1 VGQFLGN
8 FLSIGRI
15 PKIRRGSSVDESFYL
30 SLQAIDVK
38 DFPATH
44 PMMSAVPPKPL
55 KSALIPYTY
64 LQYGLL
70 AFSPQGKIYY
80 IIDGYIK

>member
-8 FLSIGRI
+8 FLSVGGI

-30 SLQAIDVK
+30 AFQGIDVK

-44 PMMSAVPPKPL
+44 PKMSAVPPKPL
-55 KSALIPYTY
+55 KSALIPYAY
-64 LQYGLL
+64 LHL
-70 AFSPQGKIYY
+70 
-80 IIDGYIK
+80 